1 MAAPGGFR
9 AIKKGGGLR
18 PPPLWMILTSDS
30 LKSKYTPRDVRI
42 DTFTRDRVRNK
53 PRAFISSRCM
63 RPDQCVETH
72 CRRLDGELA
81 RATTSARVDY
91 IEATSCNPYRLE
103 NLMSRDTRGV
113 EGQLL
118 EEDTSRGFL
127 LDTSKPRPPPS
138 LPPEHLYGAG
148 FKRLLG

>member
-1 MAAPGGFR
+1 
-9 AIKKGGGLR
+9 
-18 PPPLWMILTSDS
+18 
-30 LKSKYTPRDVRI
+30 
-42 DTFTRDRVRNK
+42 
-53 PRAFISSRCM
+53 M

-113 EGQLL
+113 EGQLV

-127 LDTSKPRPPPS
+127 LDTISRDPRPPYPLNIYTVPALNAYWDS
-138 LPPEHLYGAG
+138 GTGDPLTELE
-148 FKRLLG
+148 KCQKS